1 MYVMSEIEDPYGFH
15 MLEIEDP
22 SDILIVAQPLV
33 TAYLY
38 DVHYVTIMSEDQ
50 YCKLT

>member
-38 DVHYVTIMSEDQ
+38 PTTKPGMEAAYLYI
-50 YCKLT
+50 